1 MNIQSSPLNI
11 QSMGDLTCFIRFLPL
26 LLKIFLVCMFS
37 ACTPFERLPIED
49 IMPELMYS
57 RGEKDDEDFNEQLHF
72 KHCINPVDWGGTF
85 TKDFPNIY

>member
-1 MNIQSSPLNI
+1 
-11 QSMGDLTCFIRFLPL
+11 
-26 LLKIFLVCMFS
+26 
-37 ACTPFERLPIED
+37 
-49 IMPELMYS
+49 MPELMYS